1 MARIQYRP
9 ASRSKGFRPQQL
21 STAGIA
27 RMREESNRLIQG
39 MERRRRAEKDQRDQN
54 LQAMKEDAAYTEQIT
69 RENNAIEMRNLEN
82 EGRQKIANI
91 QGAQKQAQID
101 QQAVDSIIGSLVSFS
116 STAASV
122 QAKKRKQ
129 ELEDLTAEVASR
141 PVSSY
146 SYEEQEERIA
156 AEDTLAIGGL
166 QNAVEINANAVETN
180 EDPVDTKKAHASN
193 PGPTGV
199 EKQLV
204 TNRSFFVNGDILL
217 TGRFN
222 NSEKVFVAEDG
233 TEFTGI
239 QAKSD
244 RYLSDQLFN
253 ITLKDLFKLTGVTD
267 GLYVADA
274 VEKLK
279 KVGEVYH
286 NQARRAEGELADAQV
301 ESTAKNIEAAN
312 TTKAQVLA
320 FGHRMLAQSP
330 EEAHTAFG
338 NHAGT
343 AIDVDIEVF
352 RKVDFLGDGR
362 TYDQV
367 WPKRWAAIEAK
378 RKDLYI
384 EQQNRADRLR
394 KAQGMEYFHKNI
406 DSIEQAIDIDVYKA
420 ESILKEKYD
429 DLGVPMP
436 QELKT
441 MLSEG
446 IADNKEEVQ
455 EAIDHRIKYGTMDAP
470 FVNSIRNRT
479 QQKKAREAYAAQEER
494 KYGPAALGI
503 KKGFVATARK
513 LTKINAAEQQGSAQT
528 FMVQAT
534 LQSEYLKLQ
543 ERYRDPI
550 KALEELNKLVDAG
563 TNGDK
568 SSPFYQDTGFL
579 NNRLVFPNIE
589 SSDVERQEKN
599 NYIDKQILKHGR
611 GAVDKPFVLADSN
624 EMDAAYASS
633 ATGSMKYPP
642 GILRFAES
650 TGLTPSEVFNAH
662 RMANNTATGDN
673 KPLIAPTP
681 SSIMVDAASPEMRK
695 LFLSGEPSMI
705 RRAGAQMSGDLGYTR
720 QQRKTI
726 DSFISMAGAAG
737 AKFPELVAAQMIL
750 ESATGTKLSGNNNF
764 FGQKAGENEA
774 STTKQTTEFRD
785 GVERT
790 ETANFK
796 NYSSPQESVND
807 LVNRWYKDYQDYRGV
822 NNASSLEEAAMML
835 QQQNYATDPEY
846 AQKLIQIAN
855 RFR

>member
-39 MERRRRAEKDQRDQN
+39 MERTRRAEKDQRDQN
-54 LQAMKEDAAYTEQIT
+54 LQAMKENAAYTEQIT

-82 EGRQKIANI
+82 EGRQEIANI

-101 QQAVDSIIGSLVSFS
+101 QQAMASIFDSLVDFS
-116 STAASV
+116 ATAAEN
-122 QAKKRKQ
+122 QAKRRKQ
-129 ELEDLTAEVASR
+129 ELEDLTADVASR

-146 SYEEQEERIA
+146 SYEEQEERLA

-166 QNAVEINANAVETN
+166 QNGVEINVNAVETN

-199 EKQLV
+199 ERQLV
-204 TNRSFFVNGDILL
+204 TNKEFFVNGDILL

-222 NSEKVFVAEDG
+222 NSEQVFVAEDG
-233 TEFTGI
+233 REFRGI
-239 QAKSD
+239 EAKD
-244 RYLSDQLFN
+244 NRYLSEQLFN

-274 VEKLK
+274 VEKLR
-279 KVGEVYH
+279 KVGKVYH
-286 NQARRAEGELADAQV
+286 DQARKAEGELADAQV

-312 TTKAQVLA
+312 TTKAQTLA

-338 NHAGT
+338 AHAGT
-343 AIDVDIEVF
+343 AIDVDSEVF

-384 EQQNRADRLR
+384 EQQNRAQRLR
-394 KAQGMEYFHKNI
+394 KAQGVEYFHKNI
-406 DSIEQAIDIDVYKA
+406 DSIEQGIDIDVYKT

-429 DLGVPMP
+429 DLDVPMP

-455 EAIDHRIKYGTMDAP
+455 EAIDHRKKYGTMDAP

-479 QQKKAREAYAAQEER
+479 QQKEAREALAAQEER
-494 KYGPAALGI
+494 KYGPESLGI
-503 KKGFVATARK
+503 KKGFKATARK

-528 FMVQAT
+528 FMVEAR

-543 ERYRDPI
+543 ERYRDPV

-589 SSDVERQEKN
+589 SSDVEIQERV
-599 NYIDKQILKHGR
+599 NYVQEQLLKY
-611 GAVDKPFVLADSN
+611 GAGIVDRPYSMAN
-624 EMDAAYASS
+624 AQEMDAIHASS
-633 ATGSMKYPP
+633 VSGTVQYTAGF
-642 GILRFAES
+642 LEAADRL
-650 TGLTPSEVFNAH
+650 GLKPSELYNGN
-662 RMANNTATGDN
+662 RQATNVAMGEN
-673 KPLIAPTP
+673 KPLLGVTP
-681 SSIMVDAASPEMRK
+681 STILMDEAESKIRK
-695 LFLSGEPSMI
+695 LFASGDPSKI
-705 RRAGAQMSGDLGYTR
+705 RRGGAQMSGSVANTVRPSMVRAYTSGNIGPTSTGPHLDVKRVDGGRFEPNALDDYVVVKDPEFGQVPLGQIRELTNNVGDNFDEHVAR
-720 QQRKTI
+720 GSHGI
-726 DSFISMAGAAG
+726 DYG
-737 AKFPELVAAQMIL
+737 L
-750 ESATGTKLSGNNNF
+750 ESGTEVFLKNG
-764 FGQKAGENEA
+764 A
-774 STTKQTTEFRD
+774 SVVSSEPTEHGDYVVIELPNGDR
-785 GVERT
+785 
-790 ETANFK
+790 
-796 NYSSPQESVND
+796 YSF
-807 LVNRWYKDYQDYRGV
+807 LHGK
-822 NNASSLEEAAMML
+822 
-835 QQQNYATDPEY
+835 
-846 AQKLIQIAN
+846 K
-855 RFR
+855 